1 MKNDKYLEVIER
13 ATSRPIKSDKDYIY
27 VFENGEQAD
36 DIDVKLV
43 GLDKLVKKNGYV
55 VEIARR
61 DWLRQMLK

>member
-1 MKNDKYLEVIER
+1 MKNDKHLEVIER

-36 DIDVKLV
+36 DIDVKLI

-61 DWLRQMLK
+61 DWL

>member
-1 MKNDKYLEVIER
+1 MKNDKHLEVIER
-13 ATSRPIKSDKDYIY
+13 ATSNPIKSDKDYIY

-36 DIDVKLV
+36 DIDVKLI

-61 DWLRQMLK
+61 DWL

>member
-1 MKNDKYLEVIER
+1 MKNDKHLEVIER
-13 ATSRPIKSDKDYIY
+13 ATSNPIKSDKDYVY

-36 DIDVKLV
+36 DIDVKLI

-61 DWLRQMLK
+61 DWL

>member
-1 MKNDKYLEVIER
+1 MKNDKHLEVIER
-13 ATSRPIKSDKDYIY
+13 ATSNPIKSDKDYIY

-61 DWLRQMLK
+61 DWL

>member
-1 MKNDKYLEVIER
+1 MKNDKHLEVIER
-13 ATSRPIKSDKDYIY
+13 ATSKPIKSDKDYIY
-27 VFENGEQAD
+27 VFENGERAD

-61 DWLRQMLK
+61 DWL

>member
-1 MKNDKYLEVIER
+1 MKNDKHLEVIER
-13 ATSRPIKSDKDYIY
+13 ATSNPIKSDKDYVY

-61 DWLRQMLK
+61 DWL